1 LKKITTQTFGLF
13 SEVYRE
19 NTLSGVHVFEWNKR
33 FSEERG
39 DVEND
44 EQPGHLV
51 MVELMK
57 MSNW

>member
-1 LKKITTQTFGLF
+1 
-13 SEVYRE
+13 VYRE